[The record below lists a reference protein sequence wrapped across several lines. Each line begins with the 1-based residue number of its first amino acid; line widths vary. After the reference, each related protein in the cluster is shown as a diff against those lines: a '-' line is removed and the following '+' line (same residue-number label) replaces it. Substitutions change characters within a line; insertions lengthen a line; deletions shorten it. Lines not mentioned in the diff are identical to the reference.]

1 MKNKKDREIFEKS
14 YRLAY
19 MVTRGMKNGHIER
32 DEIDQYF
39 EERES
44 TDQFLSDLSSEENFK
59 NRTTL
64 IEQSFENR
72 NTEKL
77 LSRIYSYER
86 RKIRRKIYLI
96 VGSAAAAL
104 VAISFYLMGNIDQD
118 NTIVAI
124 NNSVGQKQIIKP
136 TIIVNSE
143 KYIELNTQE
152 NIISVNDNIRDTTI
166 TENRE
171 LELVVPAGYIYSVK
185 LSDGSV
191 ATLNAG
197 STMKYSEY
205 FEGDTREVE
214 IYGEG
219 YFKVTKSDKPFII
232 STKVGS
238 IRVYGTEFNV
248 KSYGTTMLETVL
260 VRGSVGVTVNTLK
273 EVMMTPSQMVS
284 FNGESGKIDLK
295 NVDTDKYTQ
304 WMENNFNYDNYPL
317 KRVLNDISLWYNTP
331 IEYSKNINNIN
342 VTFFSSRKADIREI
356 LDIIELGANVKFRKG
371 EGGCYRVEK

>member
-14 YRLAY
+14 YRLAD

-64 IEQSFENR
+64 IEQSFESR

-371 EGGCYRVEK
+371 